1 MRRRPIP
8 VYREDS
14 SAQLA
19 IPVYNFLF
27 KKEMGP
33 LILMLTGIFAGPMNH
48 LSFGV
53 GVPIF
58 IYTILMGVAPNLV
71 PERLHGY
78 YWYALYIGFFIGP
91 GFTMVD
97 ATDRLM
103 YAMNGRQLHEDHA
116 YMRPF
121 LIISG
126 ILGFLWPLMISL
138 GYFDDKLGIFSPD
151 FFRESIILFLLYLFP
166 TVRFLMG
173 LSWTLAIEYKYV
185 EEVATTEG
193 GQGGRKDDQLPPVGT
208 VLESKDGTKVNPK
221 AMPTEM
227 ERQALEW
234 KIGEKLV
241 LSQKTAE
248 EIISLILLLRHYKAY
263 YDHFGADIPKGVLL
277 VGPPGTGKTTIAKFI
292 AENSG
297 LAFVTATPSE
307 LRSKWVGDSAKLVA
321 NLFRLA
327 RAKAPAVVFID
338 EIESVFPVRGDN
350 EEVNHLVGQVLQELE
365 GIHTKPGET
374 PIVLIGATNHPG
386 NLDPA
391 VASRMGTSLYIP
403 LPDTQGRERILEILL
418 KDKELEGVDIARM
431 ALLTEGFSGRDLRSM
446 VTGAAKL
453 AFTKGRTRIREE
465 DLLSQIPLIRKD
477 NGDGSKR
484 G

>member
-1 MRRRPIP
+1 
-8 VYREDS
+8 
-14 SAQLA
+14 
-19 IPVYNFLF
+19 
-27 KKEMGP
+27 
-33 LILMLTGIFAGPMNH
+33 
-48 LSFGV
+48 
-53 GVPIF
+53 
-58 IYTILMGVAPNLV
+58 
-71 PERLHGY
+71 
-78 YWYALYIGFFIGP
+78 
-91 GFTMVD
+91 
-97 ATDRLM
+97 
-103 YAMNGRQLHEDHA
+103 
-116 YMRPF
+116 
-121 LIISG
+121 
-126 ILGFLWPLMISL
+126 
-138 GYFDDKLGIFSPD
+138 
-151 FFRESIILFLLYLFP
+151 
-166 TVRFLMG
+166 
-173 LSWTLAIEYKYV
+173 
-185 EEVATTEG
+185 
-193 GQGGRKDDQLPPVGT
+193 
-208 VLESKDGTKVNPK
+208 
-221 AMPTEM
+221 MPTET

-297 LAFVTATPSE
+297 LAFVTASPSE

-338 EIESVFPVRGDN
+338 EIESVFPTRGSHD
-350 EEVNHLVGQVLQELE
+350 EINHLVGQVLQELE

-374 PIVLIGATNHPG
+374 PIVLIGATNHPET
-386 NLDPA
+386 LDPA

-418 KDKELEGVDIARM
+418 KDKELEGVDIARI
-431 ALLTEGFSGRDLRSM
+431 ALLTEGFSGRDLRTM

-477 NGDGSKR
+477 SRPKR
-484 G
+484 D